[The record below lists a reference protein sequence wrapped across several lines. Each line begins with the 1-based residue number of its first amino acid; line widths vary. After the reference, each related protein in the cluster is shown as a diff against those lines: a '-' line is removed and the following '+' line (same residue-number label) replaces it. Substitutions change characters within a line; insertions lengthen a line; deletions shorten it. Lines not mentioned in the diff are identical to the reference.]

1 MVETD
6 LETYKNRLQ
15 AERPDLSDQ
24 VQAAFVMA
32 KQDGVTNP
40 EIVFGDFIG
49 LKLGELVIRSD

>member
-32 KQDGVTNP
+32 KQDG
-40 EIVFGDFIG
+40 
-49 LKLGELVIRSD
+49 